1 MDLQFLQYIITQG
14 GVAAFAIYMLVKAY
28 QHIEEIVTAGK
39 AEAERYALLNRED
52 KILLL
57 ATLDK
62 TAGGYSVII
71 TKLDTM
77 QDDLGDNSKRLEGLR
92 LERRDTATKP

>member
-14 GVAAFAIYMLVKAY
+14 GLAAFAIYMLVKAY
-28 QHIEEIVTAGK
+28 QHIEEIVTASK
-39 AEAERYALLNRED
+39 AEAEHYALLNRDD

-62 TAGGYSVII
+62 TAGGYQVII
-71 TKLDTM
+71 TKLNSM
-77 QDDLGDNSKRLEGLR
+77 LKELGDNSKRLEGLR
-92 LERRDTATKP
+92 LERRDTTTNP